1 MLCDFSIAPFLSE
14 PWAHG
19 IDYSELLVSGT
30 CEADF
35 LVTDIVSSE
44 AIITISQ
51 VEQALCDEAETGRI
65 HGCGSFRNGCWV
77 SDNGQYFICLNREWR
92 NCNGFVPYSQG
103 VLSHISGQPCIVWSG
118 WSPQYQ
124 NHSEEWNTQWPYLR
138 MSAGVIP
145 FPNVLRSIGG
155 ATRYEWSIAGTLRQK
170 FGLSGC
176 WGGSNRIAATSH
188 WEEDKSLLIAPIDA
202 SWKRFEVKNSQ
213 GVPVHNVIARRQ
225 NGIVIVL
232 PEIILRRPE
241 FDARRV
247 FWLSEKTH
255 YPFRSGKGISGVVNV
270 TLSLPKG
277 DLFSDDLFLCYP
289 GGANA
294 VDICDLTLIHW
305 AKEVNLLV
313 LNKQGLEG
321 WKFAM
326 LFAARLRKEGI
337 DFSLKLL
344 VGNQSEILSLKKFRK
359 YLRAQGL
366 TVPAE
371 LSDDFGGRLNA
382 YMEHKRQDLI
392 PGILGKGEVML
403 ITGDHAAEVAF
414 CLAISVRQGC
424 WNGGWRAVKRSCKV
438 LLFADRCDLTKIEK
452 VKLPNSVD
460 IRSGDILLENAKQ
473 AVSKCSLV
481 IFASQAMR
489 NDKARFIEILDFC
502 LKQDISAIVF
512 STKTD
517 SFLEQNAR
525 RFYSIRHS
533 SDNYTLASQQE
544 KFGVRFS
551 LNGKGQLASCC
562 NLEEHEIVD
571 FDSNSKR
578 VESDNGMNDFNKS
591 ISNIPQGQ
599 IFNSIED
606 LIGN

>member
-1 MLCDFSIAPFLSE
+1 MMNNSTSVISSM
-14 PWAHG
+14 
-19 IDYSELLVSGT
+19 DYSHCIAIEVS
-30 CEADF
+30 EDDF
-35 LVTDIVSSE
+35 YVTDIVGSE
-44 AIITISQ
+44 AIITIAQ
-51 VEQALCDEAETGRI
+51 VEQALLDEAEAGRI
-65 HGCGSFRNGCWV
+65 HGNGLYVNGCWE
-77 SDNGQYFICLNREWR
+77 NGSIRINLNRQWYFCGSNVSLR
-92 NCNGFVPYSQG
+92 PGNIAPS
-103 VLSHISGQPCIVWSG
+103 IGQPYIGAVGIYGNTFDVNADWK
-118 WSPQYQ
+118 
-124 NHSEEWNTQWPYLR
+124 WNTIAPCLR
-138 MSAGVIP
+138 MSSGMQTSYSAK
-145 FPNVLRSIGG
+145 NLYGG
-155 ATRYEWSIAGTLRQK
+155 CTDYEFANAIILQKK

-176 WGGSNRIAATSH
+176 WGGKNRVAETSC
-188 WEEDKSLLIAPIDA
+188 WYEDRTLLNYPAEQYWNRAFVCDSENIPRHSIIL
-202 SWKRFEVKNSQ
+202 Q
-213 GVPVHNVIARRQ
+213 GNGKTVVI
-225 NGIVIVL
+225 L
-232 PEIILRRPE
+232 PEIMLHRHG
-241 FDARRV
+241 FVARRM

-255 YPFRSGKGISGVVNV
+255 YPIRYGNGISGTVYA
-270 TLSLPKG
+270 TLSLPIP
-277 DLFSDDLFLCYP
+277 DLASDDLFLCFP

-294 VDICDLTLIHW
+294 VDICDLTLIRR
-305 AKEVNLLV
+305 AKKVNLLI

-321 WKFAM
+321 WRFAM
-326 LFAARLRKEGI
+326 LFAARLRKESI

-359 YLRAQGL
+359 YLCAQGL

-414 CLAISVRQGC
+414 CMAISVRQGC

-438 LLFADRCDLTKIEK
+438 LLFGDRCDLTKIEK

-517 SFLEQNAR
+517 PFLEQITGR
-525 RFYSIRHS
+525 SYSIQRS
-533 SDNYTLASQQE
+533 SDNYTLASQREQ
-544 KFGVRFS
+544 FGIRFS
-551 LNGKGQLASCC
+551 LNSKGKLLSCC
-562 NLEEHEIVD
+562 NLEEQEIVEL
-571 FDSNSKR
+571 DSNSR
-578 VESDNGMNDFNKS
+578 CTDADNGMNDFNKS

-599 IFNSIED
+599 IFNCIED

>member
-1 MLCDFSIAPFLSE
+1 MRSNVNITYPVQT
-14 PWAHG
+14 
-19 IDYSELLVSGT
+19 YSPPATYYSDLLILGT

-35 LVTDIVSSE
+35 LTTNVELSE
-44 AIITISQ
+44 TTIMLSQ
-51 VEQALCDEAETGRI
+51 VDQALCDEAEAGRI
-65 HGCGSFRNGCWV
+65 HGNGV
-77 SDNGQYFICLNREWR
+77 F
-92 NCNGFVPYSQG
+92 SQG
-103 VLSHISGQPCIVWSG
+103 YWECGATRLNLHRPWYPGGCNMLPQYENFASPSGQPYIEKAELGGYASCL
-118 WSPQYQ
+118 
-124 NHSEEWNTQWPYLR
+124 NNTLAWNTNFIYLQ
-138 MSAGVIP
+138 MSTGIWLDIYP
-145 FPNVLRSIGG
+145 FSSLEPSDNMELSPMLVLRD
-155 ATRYEWSIAGTLRQK
+155 K
-170 FGLSGC
+170 FSLSGC
-176 WGGSNRIAATSH
+176 WGGKNRVAEKSN
-188 WEEDKSLLIAPIDA
+188 WYEDKTLQNYPDDKGWTREL
-202 SWKRFEVKNSQ
+202 VYNSEGIPSHSIIWQ
-213 GVPVHNVIARRQ
+213 R
-225 NGIVIVL
+225 NGDEVIVL
-232 PEIILRRPE
+232 PETILRRPE
-241 FDARRV
+241 FGPRRG
-247 FWLSEKTH
+247 FWLSEPIH
-255 YPFRSGKGISGVVNV
+255 YPICRGKAVSGIVNV
-270 TLSLPKG
+270 TLSLPKNG
-277 DLFSDDLFLCYP
+277 LLSDDLFLCYP

-294 VDICDLTLIHW
+294 VGICDLSLIRR
-305 AKEVNLLV
+305 AKKVNLLI
-313 LNKQGLEG
+313 LNKQGIEG

-326 LFAARLRKEGI
+326 LFAARLRKEHI
-337 DFSLKLL
+337 SFSIKLL
-344 VGNQSEILSLKKFRK
+344 NWNKHEVLSLKKFRK
-359 YLRAQGL
+359 HLHAKSL
-366 TVPAE
+366 IIPEE
-371 LSDDFGGRLNA
+371 LNDDFGGCLNA
-382 YMEHKRQDLI
+382 YMEHKRRDLI
-392 PGILGKGEVML
+392 PGILGKGETML
-403 ITGDHAAEVAF
+403 ITGEHSVEVAF
-414 CLAISVRQGC
+414 YLATSVKHGC
-424 WNGGWRAVKRSCKV
+424 WDGGWRAAKRNCKV
-438 LLFADRCDLTKIEK
+438 ALFADRYDLRKIEK
-452 VKLPNSVD
+452 VKIPTGVD